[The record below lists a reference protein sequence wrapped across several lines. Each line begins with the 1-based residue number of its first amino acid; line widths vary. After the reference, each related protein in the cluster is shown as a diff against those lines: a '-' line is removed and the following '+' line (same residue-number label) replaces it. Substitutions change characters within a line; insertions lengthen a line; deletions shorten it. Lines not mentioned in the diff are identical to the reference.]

1 MDSKLSLLSEDSL
14 SNNFSLRHTEPNKKL
29 KISFYTTIS
38 FLLPLNK
45 QCIAIINRTTVE
57 VFLKSIMNS

>member
-14 SNNFSLRHTEPNKKL
+14 SNNFSLRHAEPNKML
-29 KISFYTTIS
+29 KISFYTNIS
-38 FLLPLNK
+38 YLLPLNK
-45 QCIAIINRTTVE
+45 HCIAIINRTTVE